1 MKLCGEHWYLETG
14 FDAPER
20 GVFLNEIL
28 MPGVKIR

>member
-1 MKLCGEHWYLETG
+1 MKRRTLVFETG

-20 GVFLNEIL
+20 DVFLNEIL

>member
-1 MKLCGEHWYLETG
+1 MELCGEHWYLETD